1 MELLTVK
8 EVSKKWNISV
18 RRVAVLCEQGRIEGA
33 SKIAGVWILPPDC
46 KKPSDARIKSGKYV
60 NWRNSTNITS
70 SDFNENLKN
79 LEGTFAVENLEISGE
94 TRSELQRL
102 STGEVT
108 CAEIINELKQKYMQR
123 V

>member
-8 EVSKKWNISV
+8 EASEKWNISV
-18 RRVAVLCEQGRIEGA
+18 RRVSVLCEQGRIKGA
-33 SKIAGVWILPPDC
+33 TKVAGVWILPPDC

-60 NWRNSTNITS
+60 NWRNSVDMVS
-70 SDFNENLKN
+70 SGFNENMKN
-79 LEGTFAVENLEISGE
+79 LEGTFAVENMKISGE
-94 TRSELQRL
+94 TRNELHRL
-102 STGEVT
+102 SAGEVT

>member
-8 EVSKKWNISV
+8 EASEKWNISV

-33 SKIAGVWILPPDC
+33 TKVAGVWILPPDC

-60 NWRNSTNITS
+60 NWRNSVDMTS
-70 SDFNENLKN
+70 SGFNENLKN

-94 TRSELQRL
+94 IRSELQRL

-108 CAEIINELKQKYMQR
+108 CAEIINELKQKYTQR

>member
-8 EVSKKWNISV
+8 EASEKWNISV
-18 RRVAVLCEQGRIEGA
+18 RRVSVLCEQGRIEGA
-33 SKIAGVWILPPDC
+33 TKVAGVWILPPDC

-60 NWRNSTNITS
+60 NWRNSVDMVS
-70 SDFNENLKN
+70 SGFNENMKN
-79 LEGTFAVENLEISGE
+79 LEGTFAVENMKISGE
-94 TRSELQRL
+94 TRNELHRL

-108 CAEIINELKQKYMQR
+108 CAEIINKLKQKYMKR

>member
-8 EVSKKWNISV
+8 EASKKWNISV

-33 SKIAGVWILPPDC
+33 TKVAGVWILPPDC
-46 KKPSDARIKSGKYV
+46 KKPSDARMKSGKYV
-60 NWRNSTNITS
+60 NWRNSVDMTS
-70 SDFNENLKN
+70 SGFNENMKN
-79 LEGTFAVENLEISGE
+79 LEGTFAVENMKISEE
-94 TRSELQRL
+94 TRDELQRL

-108 CAEIINELKQKYMQR
+108 CAEIINELKKKYMQR